1 MSRHTALVAASALAA
16 TTLLASTA
24 ASAAPT
30 AGAAEGERAP
40 TPEASAAGIEKPGDA
55 AMGWKQRDVRT
66 RSEKTAAVP
75 SGVPGIDVS
84 DWQGTVDWAGQ
95 YGAGKR
101 FAYVKAT
108 EGTTY
113 TSPSFGHQYNGSYN
127 AGMIRGAYHFALPD
141 SSSGSTQANH
151 FVDNGGGWSS
161 DGKTLPGALDM
172 EWNPYGA
179 TCFGKSQAAMRSWIN
194 DFLETYESRTG
205 RYPAIYTNATWWN
218 ECVGSDTSFGSKSPL
233 WIARYSDSVGT
244 LPAGWSTYTF
254 WQYTDSPI
262 DQNVFNGSL
271 DRLKVL
277 AKG

>member
-16 TTLLASTA
+16 TTLLAATA
-24 ASAAPT
+24 ASASPT
-30 AGAAEGERAP
+30 SEGATSGQTP
-40 TPEASAAGIEKPGDA
+40 TPKAEAAGIEKEGDA
-55 AMGWKQRDVRT
+55 AMGWKERDPRT
-66 RSEKTAAVP
+66 RSQVAAAAP

-84 DWQGTVDWAGQ
+84 SWQGTVDWAGQ
-95 YGAGKR
+95 YSAGKR

-141 SSSGSTQANH
+141 SSSGATQANH

-179 TCFGKSQAAMRSWIN
+179 TCFGKSQSEMRSWIS

-218 ECVGSDTSFGSKSPL
+218 ECVGSASFGDKSPL
-233 WIARYSDSVGT
+233 WIARYSDSVGS
-244 LPAGWSTYTF
+244 LPSGWSIYTF